1 MTTEGTYP
9 YFVGGVSSWCKQV
22 IGEIDNVDWLLVPI
36 VPASV
41 HAEPIFPLPA
51 HAYGGDTDPALVALA
66 GSQSERA
73 ACRESTSPSSRAR
86 SHARCSTGTRRLRP

>member
-41 HAEPIFPLPA
+41 RRGTDLRAPGARI
-51 HAYGGDTDPALVALA
+51 GGDTDPALVVDA
-66 GSQSERA
+66 GAQSVGRRA
-73 ACRESTSPSSRAR
+73 REPTSPTSRAR
-86 SHARCSTGTRRLRP
+86 SLARCWMEHVS